1 MDLHEANQR
10 SGAPQGGP
18 IGSPHEINN
27 LKQQL
32 QDTKKKLEA
41 AEKQV
46 EEKTK
51 LCNELEA
58 KLKVSKNI
66 V

>member
-10 SGAPQGGP
+10 AGAPQGGP
-18 IGSPHEINN
+18 IGSPHEVNN

-32 QDTKKKLEA
+32 DDTKKKVEA
-41 AEKQV
+41 LKKQV

-51 LCNELEA
+51 LCAELEA
-58 KLKVSKNI
+58 KLKVYWAL
-66 V
+66 